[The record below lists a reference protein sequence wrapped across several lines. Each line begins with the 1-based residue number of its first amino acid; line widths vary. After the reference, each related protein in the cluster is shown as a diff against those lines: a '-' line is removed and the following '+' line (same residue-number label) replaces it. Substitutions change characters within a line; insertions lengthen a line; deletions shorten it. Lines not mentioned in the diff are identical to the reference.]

1 MKTFDYGSAA
11 SLVFTGEWAGTSS
24 SRGPIPFQLASNAIR
39 YAIEEL
45 EPSSFDFMYLEA
57 SGRHYDDVGIRTLY
71 DDTAYPLS
79 RAAIP
84 CKACRATARSR

>member
-1 MKTFDYGSAA
+1 MRIFDYGSAA
-11 SLVFTGEWAGTSS
+11 SLVFTGESAP

-45 EPSSFDFMYLEA
+45 DPSSFDFMYLEA

-71 DDTAYPLS
+71 DDTAYPLG
-79 RAAIP
+79 RTAIS
-84 CKACRATARSR
+84 CKPRRATARPR